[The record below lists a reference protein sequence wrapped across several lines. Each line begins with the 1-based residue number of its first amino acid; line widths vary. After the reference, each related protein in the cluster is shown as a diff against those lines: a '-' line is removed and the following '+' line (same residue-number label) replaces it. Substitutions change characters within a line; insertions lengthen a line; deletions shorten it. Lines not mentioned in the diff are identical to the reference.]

1 MSVFSKLEHQF
12 TFTTTRQ
19 RLDSSP
25 SSNTTKAEIAFP
37 WLRAGSTTYHSA
49 TGLAMLSKITSC
61 FAS

>member
-1 MSVFSKLEHQF
+1 MSVFSKLEHQS
-12 TFTTTRQ
+12 TFTTMRQ

-25 SSNTTKAEIAFP
+25 SSNTTKAKIASP
-37 WLRAGSTTYHSA
+37 WLLARTTYHSA